1 MVLSLDERLTAIG
14 LGGFMEIGVSGQA
27 VLGLPVGSGRIGSV
41 MIGGLN
47 PIAIL
52 EEEGYRVQSR
62 ALGGLLEFNRLFH
75 FEQLPKTLK
84 TYL

>member
-1 MVLSLDERLTAIG
+1 
-14 LGGFMEIGVSGQA
+14 MEIGTPGQA
-27 VLGLPVGSGRIGSV
+27 ILGLPISSGRVGSI

-52 EEEGYRVQSR
+52 EEEGYRVPSR

-75 FEQLPKTLK
+75 FEELSEVLK